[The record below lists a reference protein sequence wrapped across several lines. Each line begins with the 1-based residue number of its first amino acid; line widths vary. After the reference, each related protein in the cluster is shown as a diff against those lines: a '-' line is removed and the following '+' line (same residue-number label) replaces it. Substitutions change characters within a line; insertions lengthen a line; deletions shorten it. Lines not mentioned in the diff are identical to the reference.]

1 MVKRSSLCDVFTD
14 VTQFTSHTGHVTSH
28 LVVVE
33 MTQDTLRTEL
43 ICVVYDLYTVV
54 LLDCRKSET

>member
-1 MVKRSSLCDVFTD
+1 
-14 VTQFTSHTGHVTSH
+14 
-28 LVVVE
+28 VVE

-54 LLDCRKSET
+54 LLDCRKSETWSVQWSAVFLLGIFSV